1 MISVRQGVQYK
12 AVTFPL
18 LVSRKPIHNEIMIER
33 DISATDKAHY
43 LWDFLPACADEGHW
57 KDVVNEDKRPMCQS
71 RVKGILENIC
81 SHRNI

>member
-1 MISVRQGVQYK
+1 
-12 AVTFPL
+12 
-18 LVSRKPIHNEIMIER
+18 MIER
-33 DISATDKAHY
+33 DISATDKAH

-57 KDVVNEDKRPMCQS
+57 KDVVSQS